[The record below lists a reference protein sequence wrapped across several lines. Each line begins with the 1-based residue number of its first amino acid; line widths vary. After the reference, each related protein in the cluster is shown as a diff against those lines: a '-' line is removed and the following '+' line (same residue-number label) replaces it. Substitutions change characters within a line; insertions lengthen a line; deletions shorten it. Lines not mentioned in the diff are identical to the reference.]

1 MSHQVTKAFEA
12 TLEEG
17 EARIRRTWLGLLS
30 TGAVGGMD
38 VGVGVFALLLV
49 KTATGNELLAALAF
63 TIGFVALLLAASE
76 LFTENFLVPIMV
88 VAEGRA
94 TIVGVAR
101 LWAGTLLM
109 NLVGG
114 WVITGLFLSGFPG
127 LNRAAVEVG
136 RHFIGLGIGWRSF
149 ADAMVA
155 GGLITLM
162 TWMEQ
167 SNASVVAKLVA
178 AIATAFLLA
187 AGSMNH
193 AIVMSLEMFAGL
205 HAGAPYGYLDW
216 FRMLCWA
223 ILGNMVGGI
232 GLVTMLRLAQVRA
245 AQRSTGH
252 EPEER

>member
-101 LWAGTLLM
+101 LW
-109 NLVGG
+109 
-114 WVITGLFLSGFPG
+114 
-127 LNRAAVEVG
+127 
-136 RHFIGLGIGWRSF
+136 
-149 ADAMVA
+149 
-155 GGLITLM
+155 
-162 TWMEQ
+162 
-167 SNASVVAKLVA
+167 
-178 AIATAFLLA
+178 
-187 AGSMNH
+187 
-193 AIVMSLEMFAGL
+193 
-205 HAGAPYGYLDW
+205 
-216 FRMLCWA
+216 
-223 ILGNMVGGI
+223 
-232 GLVTMLRLAQVRA
+232 
-245 AQRSTGH
+245 
-252 EPEER
+252 